1 MFDRHGNPRT
11 LPLTRKERPILLI
24 VKGVALLDSVPKRR
38 EAHEIPASTIP
49 ATRQSHFSWEQQNKL
64 FFVPGWDC
72 HVTPTCPSTRQH
84 IDDNNRSSLVPH
96 PSPHSLIAQLS
107 TTTYPRHPP
116 ALGVDPTWQS
126 LNLGFG
132 TLDMILLARP
142 IKKLKVLCLCGNLQ
156 SLSQASIP
164 GPARGC
170 KATSKQLWPTR
181 KSLALILH
189 SSLSSLLCSSFLVA
203 WLGSHSIE

>member
-1 MFDRHGNPRT
+1 MKFLLRRFPQHVNPTPRGN
-11 LPLTRKERPILLI
+11 RK
-24 VKGVALLDSVPKRR
+24 
-38 EAHEIPASTIP
+38 
-49 ATRQSHFSWEQQNKL
+49 NKL

-132 TLDMILLARP
+132 HDP
-142 IKKLKVLCLCGNLQ
+142 SC
-156 SLSQASIP
+156 QA
-164 GPARGC
+164 C
-170 KATSKQLWPTR
+170 
-181 KSLALILH
+181 
-189 SSLSSLLCSSFLVA
+189 
-203 WLGSHSIE
+203 